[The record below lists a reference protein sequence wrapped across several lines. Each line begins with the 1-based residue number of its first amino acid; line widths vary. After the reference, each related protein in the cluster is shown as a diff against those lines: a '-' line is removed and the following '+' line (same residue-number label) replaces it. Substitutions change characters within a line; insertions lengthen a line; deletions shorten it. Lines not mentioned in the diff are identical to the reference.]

1 MAKKKF
7 SMGMGSDEEVRNNV
21 TLDTLSN
28 NDVDTGYNF
37 KYIPFEKIKP
47 NKLNNDFPQ
56 DEIERLKL
64 SIELNGLLHN
74 IVVVYE
80 IETDMYRLISGER
93 RYHALDAM
101 GEKERNKKFPKGI
114 PAKIDKPSK
123 DDVDEE
129 IKVKEANLETRDYTP
144 EQKVTLIRSLLKLY
158 QIKQERGDNVNAVKM
173 IMERYQLTERMV
185 RKYVAANKMIPEL
198 QKILDK
204 GMINISESEKFA
216 AFSDE
221 AQMQIYEMIMNNG
234 KIDKSEIEAL
244 KKMEEEKKV
253 LEKEV
258 SKTTKE
264 LEEQSKVI
272 EMLKKQLEEKELE
285 EVAPEDV
292 DTKEDKEQEIERLH
306 KIIDKLS
313 TENKK
318 KQTTLEKLQMEAKE
332 KAERNL
338 NLSKDE
344 LKKAA
349 DFAKAENIHASM
361 FNQVKELE
369 KLQNVIKNDSELK
382 AQYKV
387 ITTRIDMIFN

>member
-1 MAKKKF
+1 MAKMKF
-7 SMGMGSDEEVRNNV
+7 SMGMGSDEAVRNNV
-21 TLDTLSN
+21 TSDTLSN
-28 NDVDTGYNF
+28 NDVDTGYTF

-47 NKLNNDFPQ
+47 NKLNEDFPQ

-93 RYHALDAM
+93 RYHALEAM
-101 GEKERNKKFPKGI
+101 SKEEREKKFPKGI
-114 PAKIDKPSK
+114 PAKVDKPSK

-173 IMERYQLTERMV
+173 IMERYKLTERMV
-185 RKYVAANKMIPEL
+185 RKYVAANKMIPQL
-198 QKILDK
+198 QDILDK

-234 KIDKSEIEAL
+234 KIDKTEIDAL
-244 KKMEEEKKV
+244 KKMEQEKNI

-258 SKTTKE
+258 SRTAKE
-264 LEEQSKVI
+264 LEDQTKVI
-272 EMLKKQLEEKELE
+272 EMLKQQLAEKVKE
-285 EVAPEDV
+285 EVPPEDV
-292 DTKEDKEQEIERLH
+292 ETKEDKEQEIERLN
-306 KIIDKLS
+306 KIIDRLT

-318 KQTTLEKLQMEAKE
+318 KQTTLERIQMEAKE
-332 KAERNL
+332 KAERNI
-338 NLSKDE
+338 NLSKEE

-349 DFAKAENIHASM
+349 DYAKAENIHASM

-387 ITTRIDMIFN
+387 ITTRIDMIFE